1 MNSIWTE
8 NIEAPHFQKLN
19 KNIKTDVL
27 IIGGGMCGLLCGYM
41 LKKAN
46 IDYVL
51 VEADRIC
58 GGITKNTTAK
68 LTVQHSLIFDK
79 LIKRFGQDF
88 AKAYLN
94 ANQSA
99 LKEYD
104 SLCKNID
111 CDYEKK
117 DSFVYSIKKDL
128 KSLEKEMEALDKI
141 GCDAEFSSALSLP
154 FSVTGAIKIPNQA
167 QFHPLKFAYAIAKDL
182 NIFEN
187 TKVLELAPNLA
198 ITNGGNIS
206 AKKIIVTTHFPFI
219 NKHGLYFINMYQSR
233 SYVLGL
239 KNAAVLDGMFIDD
252 SEKGLSFRNFGD
264 VLLLGGGSHRTGK
277 KSKGWQEL
285 EEFARKYYPQ
295 SEPIYRW
302 ATQDCMTL
310 DGVPYIGKYSK
321 HSNDLYV
328 ATGFNKWG
336 MTSSMVAAKL
346 LVDIM
351 LDKKSPYTEIFS
363 PSRSIIRPQLAI
375 NVCETVINQLTPTVP
390 RCPHLGCALK
400 YNPYERSWDCPCH
413 GSRFTEDKK
422 LIDNPATDDMKK

>member
-206 AKKIIVTTHFPFI
+206 AKK
-219 NKHGLYFINMYQSR
+219 
-233 SYVLGL
+233 
-239 KNAAVLDGMFIDD
+239 
-252 SEKGLSFRNFGD
+252 LS
-264 VLLLGGGSHRTGK
+264 LL
-277 KSKGWQEL
+277 
-285 EEFARKYYPQ
+285 
-295 SEPIYRW
+295 PI
-302 ATQDCMTL
+302 
-310 DGVPYIGKYSK
+310 S
-321 HSNDLYV
+321 
-328 ATGFNKWG
+328 
-336 MTSSMVAAKL
+336 L
-346 LVDIM
+346 L
-351 LDKKSPYTEIFS
+351 
-363 PSRSIIRPQLAI
+363 
-375 NVCETVINQLTPTVP
+375 
-390 RCPHLGCALK
+390 
-400 YNPYERSWDCPCH
+400 
-413 GSRFTEDKK
+413 
-422 LIDNPATDDMKK
+422 